1 MDELLK
7 SAITP
12 QQAWFYRIVPKDMTG
27 NCLTFFIDEN
37 SIKEHLCDELE
48 ILLEKGIKLERQSTE
63 EIDYLLHKFY
73 PINYKKEG
81 GLNKS
86 SNVLP
91 DSDQFVPFLINEA
104 RALGS
109 SDIHI
114 EVYNERARIR
124 FRIDGLMV
132 ERYQIKKPQYPSLIN
147 KVKIMANL
155 DIAEKRLP
163 QDGRIFYQ
171 NGLQKFDIRISVLPT
186 LHGEKIVLRL
196 LGTDA
201 SYIDLAKL
209 GFNTDDLDTY
219 LEGVNKPHGI
229 ILISGPTGSGKTTT
243 LYATLNLL
251 NKTTRNIVT
260 IEDPIEY
267 TLEGV
272 NQVQLRENIGL
283 TFSSALRTFL
293 RQDPDII
300 MLGEIRDQETA
311 AMAIRASLTGHLVLS
326 TIHTNSAWGTITR
339 LADMGI
345 PPYLIAETMNL
356 SVAQRL
362 IRLLCPTCKIEC
374 EPEQVIRKQFQRLNL
389 PLPEFFF
396 KAKGCEHCN
405 YTGFKGRKAV
415 YEVININHDVAYDIK
430 DGVTDVRD
438 IRKKYNIRSL
448 QENALEFLTTG
459 VTSLSEVYPILISN

>member
-7 SAITP
+7 AAITP
-12 QQAWFYRIVPKDMTG
+12 QQAWFYRIVPKG
-27 NCLTFFIDEN
+27 SENNCFTFLIDEN
-37 SIKEHLCDELE
+37 HYKEDLKDELE
-48 ILLEKGIKLERQSTE
+48 IVLEKSIRFEQQPTD

-73 PINYKKEG
+73 PNSNKKTGDQNQNINA
-81 GLNKS
+81 
-86 SNVLP
+86 LP
-91 DSDQFVPFLINEA
+91 DSDRFVPFLINEA
-104 RALGS
+104 RNLGS

-114 EVYNERARIR
+114 EVYNDRARIR

-132 ERYQIKKPQYPSLIN
+132 ERHQVKKLQYPSLIN

-171 NGLQKFDIRISVLPT
+171 DGLQKFDIRISVLPT

-196 LGTDA
+196 LGADA
-201 SYIDLAKL
+201 SYIDLSKL
-209 GFNTDDLDTY
+209 GFNEDDLSKY

-229 ILISGPTGSGKTTT
+229 VLISGPTGSGKTTT

-326 TIHTNSAWGTITR
+326 TIHTNSAWSTITR
-339 LADMGI
+339 LTDMGI
-345 PPYLIAETMNL
+345 PPYLLAETMNL

-362 IRLLCPTCKIEC
+362 VRILCARCKIKS
-374 EPEQVIRKQFQRLNL
+374 EPDAEVKKQFQRMGL
-389 PLPEFFF
+389 PLPEAFFV
-396 KAKGCEHCN
+396 AKGCEHCN

-415 YEVININHDVAYDIK
+415 YEVIYIDHEVANDIK
-430 DGVTDVRD
+430 DGVTDARA
-438 IRKKYNIRSL
+438 IRKKYQIKSL
-448 QENALEFLTTG
+448 PENALKLLNTG